1 VQRSRIR
8 RLFYS
13 AYNRLER
20 GFGRLPSVYRE
31 DLEFLDDL
39 DWDFDESDVQRWL
52 KKFELVLADME
63 IWLNEI
69 FPRDPTLEDRKALA
83 RYEKAIE
90 VAGEKL
96 EKIKKLIA

>member
-1 VQRSRIR
+1 VGHKIWSSFCEACG
-8 RLFYS
+8 LFGPKCDYTPGDPEL
-13 AYNRLER
+13 AEEFKEH
-20 GFGRLPSVYRE
+20 FG
-31 DLEFLDDL
+31 
-39 DWDFDESDVQRWL
+39 
-52 KKFELVLADME
+52 LVLADME

-96 EKIKKLIA
+96 ERIRKLLA